1 MKYINKRE
9 KFLKEYN
16 SIGLGDRVELIKED
30 SGPFANDILWGDS
43 LLGRL
48 INSTIRKVVIANNLR
63 KMDSVENRL
72 VYAMDQLAGDSAIE
86 ELPEEDKQTYNK
98 ALIFSFLRK
107 LQKAVEDD
115 EPLQELKDLTNTC
128 ISHVED
134 KEDIEDKEDLLNQ
147 LKEWKKFLDS
157 IEEEKE
163 EVQTQVQEE
172 PQEEGA
178 ELTYDLCLDNFKAVY
193 DILVAYKKVKDE
205 RGTKVEVGKEYLYN
219 GKVVKVISVKNVK
232 TIGNDKKWM
241 TGDDGTGQTVAQ
253 PGAFAIS
260 RSSDGKYLP
269 QLGFKVSPDKLEPLN
284 EEVDIPVEGGVWKEK
299 QKNKVIP
306 VKNTE
311 PIKPVVNKTPS
322 ILTSIKPVY
331 DYFMT
336 EPDILKDM
344 DTYFKYKKEGK
355 TTKDSI
361 FKIYNYIRKIN
372 ENLDNFLTRPEKIG
386 EKLSGLYKVTKTK
399 PDGSFDGIDEDMKK
413 GIVTFND
420 TMSKILVSKV
430 KTNDDV
436 ENDEKVEE
444 TPKND
449 DIDFDNKN
457 RSTYEDSRLMKFSSF
472 MKVYEADTFE
482 TPPLEPPTPKPD
494 DNQPQTDGET
504 DEVQTVK
511 EGPKSAI
518 KNIQEWWHNN
528 MKIDK
533 WLIDDTEKEEINKD
547 LSTKLKNTRKL
558 TIPDIDYV
566 IEICKIFN
574 NAYRLHT
581 TQVIPSGRKG
591 GKVSNMTFREYTT
604 FGNGTPENAGVSGGP
619 YRNNKLFQ
627 HWYEKVM
634 DVLKD
639 RKYQPIFNIGTRIKM
654 GDDYI
659 EKAGAF
665 LAKFMRDMLDGDE
678 FFKDGQKQQGAQAK
692 FLDKYFGYKG
702 DDKLDYSADNVKTTP
717 TPDEKSGNKYK
728 FVKGVLPYENLRELS
743 GSFFTIEKD
752 GTPRYFYVNDVK
764 NDYVYVKFSDSFIY
778 FKEKMFKNST
788 VTLDGGSIELGE
800 RSKDGNKYLLKSTK
814 IKFTDLVQN
823 SGTIN
828 KTSFSDTKYVTEPDG
843 TEKNYGSWS
852 FKNIYTLVELKG
864 NVQTNKDQVRAKS
877 TKKYTDM
884 INDSRLKGVE
894 FK

>member
-9 KFLKEYN
+9 NFLKEYN
-16 SIGLGDRVELIKED
+16 STGLGDRVELIKED

-48 INSTIRKVVIANNLR
+48 INSAIRKTVIANNLR
-63 KMDSVENRL
+63 KMDSVEKRL
-72 VYAMDQLAGDSAIE
+72 IYAMDQLVGDSTIE
-86 ELPEEDKQTYNK
+86 EMPEEDKQTYSK
-98 ALIFSFLRK
+98 ALIFSFLYN

-115 EPLQELKDLTNTC
+115 EPLQELKNLTNTC
-128 ISHVED
+128 ISHVEKTD
-134 KEDIEDKEDLLNQ
+134 NIEDKDDLLNQ

-157 IEEEKE
+157 IEEDKE
-163 EVQTQVQEE
+163 EVQEE
-172 PQEEGA
+172 KEEESN
-178 ELTYDLCLDNFKAVY
+178 ELTYDLCLDNFKSVY
-193 DILVAYKKVKDE
+193 DILIAYKKVKDQ
-205 RGTKVEVGKEYLYN
+205 KAASVEVGKEYLYN
-219 GKVVKVISVKNVK
+219 GKVVKIISVKNVK
-232 TIGNDKKWM
+232 TVGNDKQWM
-241 TGDDGTGQTVAQ
+241 TGDDGTGETVAQ

-260 RSSDGKYLP
+260 RSSDGKYPP
-269 QLGFKVSPDKLEPLN
+269 QLGFKVTPAKLKPLN
-284 EEVDIPVEGGVWKEK
+284 EEVDIAVDGGVWKEK
-299 QKNKVIP
+299 QKNKVVP
-306 VKNTE
+306 
-311 PIKPVVNKTPS
+311 VNKPDTSVKSSVGTPS
-322 ILTSIKPVY
+322 IFNSIKPVY

-361 FKIYNYIRKIN
+361 IKVYNYIRKIN

-399 PDGSFDGIDEDMKK
+399 PDGSFEGIDDDMKA
-413 GIVTFND
+413 GIASFND
-420 TMSKILVSKV
+420 SMSKILVSKPKDV
-430 KTNDDV
+430 TSIENEEPKENTNTD
-436 ENDEKVEE
+436 
-444 TPKND
+444 D

-457 RSTYEDSRLMKFSSF
+457 RSTYENKLMKFSSF
-472 MKVYEADTFE
+472 IKVYEADTFE
-482 TPPLEPPTPKPD
+482 TPPVEPPTPKPGD
-494 DNQPQTDGET
+494 DLKPQG
-504 DEVQTVK
+504 QAQVK
-511 EGPKSAI
+511 PEQEGPKSAI

-533 WLIDDTEKEEINKD
+533 WLIDDTEKEEINTD
-547 LSTKLKNTRKL
+547 LSSKLKNTKKL

-659 EKAGAF
+659 EKAGSF
-665 LAKFMRDMLDGDE
+665 LAKFMRDMLDGDG
-678 FFKDGQKQQGAQAK
+678 FFKEGQNQQGAQVK

-717 TPDEKSGNKYK
+717 TPDEKSGTKFT
-728 FVKGVLPYENLRELS
+728 FVKRVLPYENLRELS
-743 GSFFTIEKD
+743 GSFFAIDKD

-764 NDYVYVKFSDSFIY
+764 GDYVYVKFSDSFAI
-778 FKEKMFKNST
+778 FKEKMFPKSS
-788 VTLDGGSIELGE
+788 VTIEGGSINLDKE
-800 RSKDGNKYLLKSTK
+800 SDKGNKYLLKSTK

-828 KTSFSDTKYVTEPDG
+828 KTSFSDTKYITEPEG
-843 TEKNYGSWS
+843 TEKNYGNWP

-864 NVQTNKDQVRAKS
+864 NVQTTKDQVRAKS
-877 TKKYTDM
+877 TNKYTDM
-884 INDSRLKGVE
+884 VSDVRLKEVE